1 MNEFM
6 RSSDAFTWSM
16 ESDPRLRSTV
26 VTVLL
31 LDASPDWAEVRDRVE
46 RLTYELPMMRQ
57 RVVNSPLSAAKRRPR
72 SNLAA
77 HSSSCA
83 SDSATNSISFSA

>member
-57 RVVNSPLSAAKRRPR
+57 RVVNSPLSAPPR
-72 SNLAA
+72 WQP
-77 HSSSCA
+77 CA
-83 SDSATNSISFSA
+83 YF